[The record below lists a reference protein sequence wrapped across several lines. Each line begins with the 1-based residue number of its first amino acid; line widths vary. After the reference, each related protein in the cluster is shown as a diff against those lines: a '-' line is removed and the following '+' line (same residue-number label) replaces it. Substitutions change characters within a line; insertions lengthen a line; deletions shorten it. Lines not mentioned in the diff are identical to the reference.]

1 MFVQGPGS
9 LPNLSCLWLWVEGSQ
24 HETEVNFPLAG
35 SIASTAYPLESLDT
49 IDQRTGN
56 IVTKS
61 AINLIVFG
69 VGIRTSGLSR
79 LQGFPSALRP
89 KAWAQRPLAYWRG
102 ASLSFQTM
110 CRFVAAFESGKG
122 LVLRLASLETLESYC
137 ILKFFVDLLL
147 RFYYCSNRLDFAK
160 AL

>member
-24 HETEVNFPLAG
+24 HETETEVNFPLAG

-89 KAWAQRPLAYWRG
+89 KAWAQRPLACWETRVL
-102 ASLSFQTM
+102 ASRKM

-147 RFYYCSNRLDFAK
+147 SIFCS
-160 AL
+160 